1 MKWKTILSERTI
13 LIFLILMILAV
24 GGLILYVTF
33 LLAYKLK
40 WWGAVGFI
48 IYLIILEVIYSL
60 TKRYKFRYLQ
70 IIEKIFLFPFFI
82 LFSLFDL
89 AKPTFYVFISFLY
102 LIIEAFILPFSILKI
117 LNDLFSWNLLLST
130 MIFLIFALG
139 SILCVHQ
146 SKIIQSLVCSLPP
159 LKRVEHKYQE
169 IGRDLSLYILHPRN
183 LSFILFFLYFIYLFI
198 SGFIQLQYK
207 SFLINEEIDG
217 AILKAFLVFI
227 ACTNMVSKSHEIDIQ
242 AKNLLQRML
251 NLMDAHDDDIV

>member
-89 AKPTFYVFISFLY
+89 VKPAFYVFISFLY
-102 LIIEAFILPFSILKI
+102 LIIEAFILPF
-117 LNDLFSWNLLLST
+117 
-130 MIFLIFALG
+130 
-139 SILCVHQ
+139 
-146 SKIIQSLVCSLPP
+146 
-159 LKRVEHKYQE
+159 
-169 IGRDLSLYILHPRN
+169 
-183 LSFILFFLYFIYLFI
+183 
-198 SGFIQLQYK
+198 
-207 SFLINEEIDG
+207 
-217 AILKAFLVFI
+217 
-227 ACTNMVSKSHEIDIQ
+227 
-242 AKNLLQRML
+242 
-251 NLMDAHDDDIV
+251 